1 MSALP
6 EDAPFDY
13 GVAFPGP
20 KAPTWD
26 VVSEDQQRRDLDA
39 FRARF
44 EAATGLT
51 ADTVRLP
58 GGELVPFDQLR
69 ADPRLYALDVPR
81 WRRPLARWWRTRRT
95 SAAEVER

>member
-1 MSALP
+1 MSDETGTAASSP
-6 EDAPFDY
+6 WSEM
-13 GVAFPGP
+13 
-20 KAPTWD
+20 
-26 VVSEDQQRRDLDA
+26 SEDQQRRDLDA

-58 GGELVPFDQLR
+58 GGKLVPFDQLR

-81 WRRPLARWWRTRRT
+81 WRRPLARWWRSTRRT
-95 SAAEVER
+95 VRRARMTRTDTR